1 MLTPPEM
8 LMSAF
13 GFLTPHGSMRRVVIA
28 ACLTT
33 LPLGAAAQGASE
45 RVIWRAL
52 LGNTAFDIRARIP
65 GTVRVGVAD
74 DAGPMTLEFNAADAR
89 RLADSTLRLL
99 GTRRQRSREWSV
111 RVEEPGSRAGVVSLS
126 YTPAADST
134 RPYRFF
140 ASDDAVR
147 QVRESLNAS
156 EARMLMQRL
165 RAAAAAATPRPP
177 RRRPP
182 NARRVPG

>member
-1 MLTPPEM
+1 MLTPAKK
-8 LMSAF
+8 LMGSSAF
-13 GFLTPHGSMRRVVIA
+13 LVPRGSVRKVVLA

-33 LPLGAAAQGASE
+33 LPVGAMAQGASE

-65 GTVRVGVAD
+65 GTVRIGLAD

-99 GTRRQRSREWSV
+99 GTRRRRSREWSV
-111 RVEEPGSRAGVVSLS
+111 RVEEPGARAGVVSLS
-126 YTPAADST
+126 YRPAADST

-147 QVRESLNAS
+147 QVRESFTAA
-156 EARMLMQRL
+156 EARMLMQRV
-165 RAAAAAATPRPP
+165 RAAATTATPSPP
-177 RRRPP
+177 RRRSP

>member
-1 MLTPPEM
+1 MLTPAEK
-8 LMSAF
+8 LMGASAF
-13 GFLTPHGSMRRVVIA
+13 LVPRRSVRRVVMA

-52 LGNTAFDIRARIP
+52 LRNTAFDIRARIP
-65 GTVRVGVAD
+65 GTVRIGLAD
-74 DAGPMTLEFNAADAR
+74 DSGPMTLEFNAPDVR
-89 RLADSTLRLL
+89 RLADSTLKLL
-99 GTRRQRSREWSV
+99 GTRRRRSREWSV
-111 RVEEPGSRAGVVSLS
+111 RVEEPGSRAGVMSLS

-147 QVRESLNAS
+147 QLRESLTVA

-165 RAAAAAATPRPP
+165 RAAATTATPSPP
-177 RRRPP
+177 RRRAP